1 MKIELNGFERQP
13 LFEIKMFI
21 VKKTVEEESRQFC
34 NGEVQK
40 RRKKS
45 KQCKHWIPNSRISKV
60 V

>member
-13 LFEIKMFI
+13 LFEIKMFT
-21 VKKTVEEESRQFC
+21 VKKTVEEESSQFC

-45 KQCKHWIPNSRISKV
+45 KQFKHWIQNSRISKV